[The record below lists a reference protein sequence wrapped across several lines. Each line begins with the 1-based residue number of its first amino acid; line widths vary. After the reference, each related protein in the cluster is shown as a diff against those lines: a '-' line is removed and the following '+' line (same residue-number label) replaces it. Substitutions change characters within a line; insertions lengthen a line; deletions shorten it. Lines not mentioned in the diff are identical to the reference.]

1 MPLPAPLS
9 RHRRRTAAGFTL
21 VELLTVIAIIGIL
34 AGLLIPAI
42 GLVQNKFRAVRTRTL
57 FSKLEG
63 AFIDYRNTYNIF
75 PVFTEMN
82 PDTHPWAQQKSEVD
96 SNFLLNDQ
104 AGLLLKVLTAPPSY
118 YASGTG
124 SINHNPKRI
133 PFLTLDDNMV
143 SREEPGTTT
152 DPVIIDGFKNAEIGV
167 VVHSGNQKGIHQEA
181 FTRYVHDQFGGGP
194 LIPPVLRPLD
204 QILAFYSLVTSVN
217 SDPVTS
223 DWNVN
228 WNFEEASK

>member
-1 MPLPAPLS
+1 MPQSPSP
-9 RHRRRTAAGFTL
+9 HRQHQLARGFTL

-42 GLVQNKFRAVRTRTL
+42 GLVQNKLKAVRTRTL

-63 AFIDYRNTYNIF
+63 AFIEYRNTYNIF

-82 PDTHPWAQQKSEVD
+82 PDSHPWPQAKSEVD
-96 SNFLLNDQ
+96 TNFLLNDQ

-118 YASGTG
+118 YSQGVTA
-124 SINHNPKRI
+124 INHNPKRI
-133 PFLTLDDNMV
+133 PFLTLDDNMI

-152 DPVIIDGFKNAEIGV
+152 DPVIVDGFKNAEIGV

-181 FTRYVHDQFGGGP
+181 FTRYVHDQFGAGP

-204 QILAFYSLVTSVN
+204 QTMAFYSLVTSVN
-217 SDPVTS
+217 SDPATS
-223 DWNVN
+223 DWVVN
-228 WNFEEASK
+228 WNFEEVSK

>member
-1 MPLPAPLS
+1 MPLSPLS
-9 RHRRRTAAGFTL
+9 LRHRRSARGFTL

-42 GLVQNKFRAVRTRTL
+42 GLVQNKFKAVRTRTL

-63 AFIDYRNTYNIF
+63 AFIDYRNTYNIY
-75 PVFTEMN
+75 PVFPEMN
-82 PDTHPWAQQKSEVD
+82 ADVHPWPQQKSEVD
-96 SNFLLNDQ
+96 TNFLLNDS

-118 YASGTG
+118 YATG
-124 SINHNPKRI
+124 STTINHNPKRI
-133 PFLTLDDNMV
+133 PFLTLDDNMI
-143 SREEPGTTT
+143 SRDEPGTNT

-181 FTRYVHDQFGGGP
+181 FTRYVHDQFAGGP
-194 LIPPVLRPLD
+194 LIPPVMRPLD
-204 QILAFYSLVTSVN
+204 QILAFYSLVTSV
-217 SDPVTS
+217 SGDPVTS
-223 DWNVN
+223 DWIVN